1 MTCKGLPLAARQ
13 QWRPGRAGVAG
24 SRWRRSARPSRGG
37 RRSRLQFQPVDFRQ
51 LEVFAKVVEI
61 RSFSRAAEALR
72 LTQSTVSE
80 HIRLLED
87 EIGTRL
93 FDRLGRETLP
103 TRAGELLHG
112 YAERLLA
119 LRTEAAQ
126 SLQQFLGQVAGVLT
140 VGASTIPGE
149 YVLPPLIGVFREKFP
164 QVSIA
169 LQISDTRGIVE
180 AVVEGQVELGV
191 VGARPDQRILQAVE
205 LMPDELVVVVPPGH
219 AWFGRRV
226 VTLEELRPE
235 PLIVREPGSG
245 SRQALETALDEA
257 GLGLDTLR
265 VIAEIGSTSAI
276 KQAVKA
282 GVGLSIV
289 SKRAV
294 EEECRHGLLWC
305 VKIKDLRFTR
315 HFYVVTHSGR
325 SRSPLCQAFL
335 DFLLSTR

>member
-1 MTCKGLPLAARQ
+1 M
-13 QWRPGRAGVAG
+13 
-24 SRWRRSARPSRGG
+24 
-37 RRSRLQFQPVDFRQ
+37 DFRQ
-51 LEVFAKVVEI
+51 LEVFAQVVDT

-93 FDRLGRETLP
+93 FDRLGRETVP
-103 TRAGELLHG
+103 TRAGELLHT
-112 YAERLLA
+112 YARRLLT
-119 LRTEAAQ
+119 LRTEARQA
-126 SLQQFLGQVAGVLT
+126 LDQFLGQVSGVLT

-149 YVLPPLIGVFREKFP
+149 YVLPPLIGAFREKFP
-164 QVSIA
+164 HVSIA
-169 LQISDTRGIVE
+169 LQISDTHEIGE
-180 AVVEGQVELGV
+180 AVLEGRVELGV
-191 VGARPDQRILQAVE
+191 VGARPTHRNLEAVE

-219 AWFGRRV
+219 AWFGRPL

-245 SRQALETALDEA
+245 SRQALETALEEA
-257 GLGLDTLR
+257 GTGLTGLR
-265 VIAEIGSTSAI
+265 VIAEMGSTSAI

-282 GVGLSIV
+282 GVGVSII

-294 EEECRHGLLWC
+294 EEECRHNLLWC
-305 VKIKDLRFTR
+305 VTIKDLRFTR
-315 HFYVVTHSGR
+315 HFYIVTHTGR

-335 DFLLSTR
+335 DFLLARR

>member
-1 MTCKGLPLAARQ
+1 MDL
-13 QWRPGRAGVAG
+13 
-24 SRWRRSARPSRGG
+24 
-37 RRSRLQFQPVDFRQ
+37 RQ
-51 LEVFAKVVEI
+51 LEVFARVVET

-72 LTQSTVSE
+72 LTQSTISE
-80 HIRLLED
+80 HVRLLEE

-93 FDRLGRETLP
+93 FDRLGRETVP

-112 YAERLLA
+112 YAQRLLA
-119 LRTEAAQ
+119 LRAEAQQA
-126 SLQQFLGQVAGVLT
+126 LQQFLGQVSGTLQ

-149 YVLPPLIGVFREKFP
+149 YVLPPLIGAFREKFS

-169 LQISDTRGIVE
+169 LHIADSREIAE
-180 AVVEGQVELGV
+180 AVVEGRVELGV
-191 VGARPDQRILQAVE
+191 VGARPEQRTLRAVE

-219 AWFGRRV
+219 AWFGRRL
-226 VTLEELRPE
+226 VTLDELRPE

-245 SRQALETALDEA
+245 SRQALESALDEA
-257 GLGLDTLR
+257 GPGLAGLR
-265 VIAEIGSTSAI
+265 VIAEMGSTSAI

-282 GVGLSIV
+282 GVGVSIM

-294 EEECRHGLLWC
+294 EEECRHGLVWC
-305 VKIKDLRFTR
+305 VKIKDLPFTR

-335 DFLLSTR
+335 DFLLASR